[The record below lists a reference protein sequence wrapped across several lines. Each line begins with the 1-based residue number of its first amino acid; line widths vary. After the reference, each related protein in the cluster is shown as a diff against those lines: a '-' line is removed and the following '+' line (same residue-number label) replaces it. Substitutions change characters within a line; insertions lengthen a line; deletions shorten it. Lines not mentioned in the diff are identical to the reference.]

1 MLIGELSR
9 LAGISTRMLRHYDT
23 IGLVSPASR
32 PGNGYRDYTPED
44 IRRLFRVESLRTL
57 GLPLQTIRLTL
68 ANVAVEP
75 ADLVDEL
82 IASTSQR
89 IAREQTLLKRL
100 TGVRDSGATSWR
112 DVLDLVSLMQE
123 LGSSDPS
130 RRQSVALS
138 DTGAVPV
145 ASIVDALLDEHDPNV
160 AGALQ
165 WVLAQSGDDALPH
178 LVDAVRSPDE
188 PTRHRAMAAI
198 VKMPPAAVEP
208 VLKEVL
214 NHPDQ
219 VLRERAAMALGAQG
233 AGEAVPELLGMV
245 VRGSA
250 DVDAAEILGQLARRH
265 GMSDRVA
272 GIITERLA
280 AEPGTSGARARLT
293 QALAEIP
300 GARAHQALSELVHDG
315 DPAVSLTA
323 RYVLAIHSE
332 AFDS

>member
-1 MLIGELSR
+1 
-9 LAGISTRMLRHYDT
+9 
-23 IGLVSPASR
+23 
-32 PGNGYRDYTPED
+32 
-44 IRRLFRVESLRTL
+44 L
-57 GLPLQTIRLTL
+57 GLPLQTIRVTL
-68 ANVAVEP
+68 ADADVEP

-123 LGSSDPS
+123 LSSSDPS

-145 ASIVDALLDEHDPNV
+145 TSIVDALLQEGDPNV

-165 WVLAQSGDDALPH
+165 WVLAQSVDDALPH

-198 VKMPPAAVEP
+198 VKLPPEAAEP
-208 VLKEVL
+208 VLQEL
-214 NHPDQ
+214 LDHPDQ
-219 VLRERAAMALGAQG
+219 VLRERAALALGAQG
-233 AGEAVPELLGMV
+233 AAEAAPELLDMV

-250 DVDAAEILGQLARRH
+250 DVDAAGILGQLARRH
-265 GMSDRVA
+265 QMSERVA
-272 GIITERLA
+272 GLITERLA
-280 AEPGTSGARARLT
+280 AEPGTPGARARLT
-293 QALAEIP
+293 QALADIP
-300 GARAHQALSELVHDG
+300 GTTAHRALNQLSQDE

-323 RYVLAIHSE
+323 RYVLAMHSE
-332 AFDS
+332 SVDG